1 MCWFES
7 GQGHHNNFK
16 YIRHF
21 ATGRRSL
28 LPLSKSCSKSW
39 PGADALLKACKGSP
53 PPVTHGLLAVDQEVG
68 FSGGPD
74 GKTAFRCR
82 GKIDNCDP

>member
-16 YIRHF
+16 YIERHF

-28 LPLSKSCSKSW
+28 LPFSKCCSKCW
-39 PGADALLKACKGSP
+39 LGADAHLKGSEGSP
-53 PPVTHGLLAVDQEVG
+53 PLVTSGLLAEN
-68 FSGGPD
+68 D
-74 GKTAFRCR
+74 GLQIGADRPMLR
-82 GKIDNCDP
+82 

>member
-16 YIRHF
+16 YIERHF

-28 LPLSKSCSKSW
+28 LPFSKCCSKSW
-39 PGADALLKACKGSP
+39 PGPADALLKERDEGSTSRLSTAVVSLRACQDW
-53 PPVTHGLLAVDQEVG
+53 VM
-68 FSGGPD
+68 PD
-74 GKTAFRCR
+74 L
-82 GKIDNCDP
+82 